1 MVNNFKHMS
10 NDITNK
16 VLVGVRLAPDTIN
29 RIDEIRTKT
38 GGSRQDFIKMALFAA
53 LKA

>member
-1 MVNNFKHMS
+1 MAGDMP
-10 NDITNK
+10 NK

-29 RIDEIRTKT
+29 RIDEMRTRT
-38 GGSRQDFIKMALFAA
+38 GGSRQDFIKAALFAA

>member
-1 MVNNFKHMS
+1 MS
-10 NDITNK
+10 NDIPTK

-29 RIDEIRTKT
+29 RIDDMRKRT
-38 GGSRQDFIKMALFAA
+38 GGSRQDFIKAALFAA